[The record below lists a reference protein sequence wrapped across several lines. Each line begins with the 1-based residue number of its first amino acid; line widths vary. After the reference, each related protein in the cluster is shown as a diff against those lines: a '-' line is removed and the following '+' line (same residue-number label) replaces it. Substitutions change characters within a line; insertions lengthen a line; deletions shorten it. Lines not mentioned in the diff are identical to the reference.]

1 MNNMNIICSPAGIV
15 NPFRPGQGI
24 MDIVNAGFKNISLE
38 LDMCCSSYELEHFG
52 TLPEEENDSEGRLF
66 PPISEHPEEIN
77 SFFKEMFT
85 ECERKHLQIP
95 IARAPYLPRDT
106 KRTDLI
112 EEMYRI
118 HEECIRVCG
127 QIGCRYL
134 VIRPWEHDRTG
145 RGAKKPGG
153 TDSNEWNSRGTD
165 SNEWNSDGTDSN
177 EWNFDGTN
185 SNARNSGDTG
195 SDAWNSGK
203 TSSAAWELN
212 REYYLRLAGAARK
225 ANVMILLENQ
235 CVDRNGH
242 LVRGICSDSET
253 AAHWVDE
260 LNNAVHQSEE
270 LNSAVH
276 QSEGLNS
283 ALHQSEGLNST
294 VHQLERL
301 NNAVHQP
308 DGLNSAAGRE
318 VFGFCMDTGVCSLC
332 GQDMR
337 EFAAALGG
345 RIKAV
350 ILRDCDGQQEGAMLP
365 FTCTYHGQPQTDW
378 LSLIRGLREICFDG
392 ELILSVSDTMM
403 SFSPLLRPQLMALAK
418 ATAEYF
424 KWQIEIENL
433 LKKYSSIVLFGA
445 GNMCRNY
452 LKCYGKKYPPLFTCD
467 NNQKI
472 WGSNF
477 YGLEVKPP
485 EALKD
490 LPEGCGIFI
499 CNIYYREI
507 ERQLRDMGIQNIEF
521 FNDEYM
527 PSFYFDRLKG
537 V

>member
-1 MNNMNIICSPAGIV
+1 MNIICSPAGIV
-15 NPFRPGQGI
+15 DPFRPGQGI

-52 TLPEEENDSEGRLF
+52 EPPEDEYGSVARQFLPVSV
-66 PPISEHPEEIN
+66 HPAEITP
-77 SFFKEMFT
+77 FFKKMFT
-85 ECERKHLQIP
+85 ACEQNHLQIP

-106 KRTDLI
+106 KRTDLR

-127 QIGCRYL
+127 EIGCRYL
-134 VIRPWEHDRTG
+134 VTRPWNPDGTCRDAWAPCGKDDPAPESEKQAAEAWASGGIG
-145 RGAKKPGG
+145 RDIWNTGG
-153 TDSNEWNSRGTD
+153 TCR
-165 SNEWNSDGTDSN
+165 
-177 EWNFDGTN
+177 
-185 SNARNSGDTG
+185 
-195 SDAWNSGK
+195 DAWDI
-203 TSSAAWELN
+203 N
-212 REYYLRLAGAARK
+212 RKYYLRLATAARK

-235 CVDRNGH
+235 CRNLNGH

-260 LNNAVHQSEE
+260 LN
-270 LNSAVH
+270 
-276 QSEGLNS
+276 
-283 ALHQSEGLNST
+283 
-294 VHQLERL
+294 
-301 NNAVHQP
+301 
-308 DGLNSAAGRE
+308 SAAGRE
-318 VFGFCMDTGVCSLC
+318 CFGFCMDVGVCSLG

-337 EFAAALGG
+337 EFAIALGD

-350 ILRDCDGQQEGAMLP
+350 VLRDCDGQHESAMLP
-365 FTCTYHGQPQTDW
+365 FTCTYAGQPQTDW
-378 LSLIRGLREICFDG
+378 LSLIRGLRETGFDG
-392 ELILSVSDTMM
+392 QLILHIPDTMI

-433 LKKYSSIVLFGA
+433 LKKYDSIVLFGA

-467 NNQKI
+467 NNKKV
-472 WGSNF
+472 WGTNF
-477 YGLEVKPP
+477 CGLEVKSP
-485 EALKD
+485 EVLKN